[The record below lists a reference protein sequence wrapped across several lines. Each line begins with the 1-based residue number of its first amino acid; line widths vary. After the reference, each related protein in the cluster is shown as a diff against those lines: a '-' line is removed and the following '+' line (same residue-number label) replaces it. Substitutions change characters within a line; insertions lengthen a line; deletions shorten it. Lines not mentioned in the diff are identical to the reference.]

1 MFGVKFKYFFTILFL
16 AVSCSP
22 ETPSSEPEPKTPV
35 TISPA
40 LPLTPSPALP
50 LTPSPALPLTPSP
63 SLPLTP
69 SPPLPNSPSPERPQL
84 LLLGSTLSV
93 ARGLSPEQG
102 YAALLQQR
110 LSAAQ
115 APVSILNASVAAE
128 TAAGAAERLRYLL
141 DQPLEQA
148 ILELGQAD
156 EERKTPPGTF
166 ARDVRKLLQNIRTQ
180 QPQVPILILA
190 SSRKNPY
197 LEPLAAAAEAQ
208 GAVFSSLLIE
218 SGQPVR
224 SDDPALHRRLAEEL
238 WPLVRGEGM
247 KEGMRE

>member
-1 MFGVKFKYFFTILFL
+1 MFGVKFKYFFIILFL

-22 ETPSSEPEPKTPV
+22 ETPSSEPEPKTSV
-35 TISPA
+35 TISPS
-40 LPLTPSPALP
+40 LPAIPSPQATPSKK
-50 LTPSPALPLTPSP
+50 
-63 SLPLTP
+63 
-69 SPPLPNSPSPERPQL
+69 RPQL

-93 ARGLSPEQG
+93 ARGLPPEQG

-115 APVSILNASVAAE
+115 APFSILNASVAAE
-128 TAAGAAERLRYLL
+128 TAAGAAERLSYLL
-141 DQPLEQA
+141 AQPPEQV

-156 EERKTPPGTF
+156 EERKTPPGAF

-180 QPQVPILILA
+180 QPQAPILILA
-190 SSRKNPY
+190 SSRKRSY
-197 LEPLAAAAEAQ
+197 LEPLAAAAEAH
-208 GAVFSSLLIE
+208 GAVLSSLLIE

-238 WPLVRGEGM
+238 WPLV
-247 KEGMRE
+247 KW